1 MKTVTRKFCGLF
13 TLCLSTQTVA
23 ETSVN
28 IVYLRQEIDRPPVLS
43 NLDAVPEDEGIAG
56 AEVGLEDNITT
67 GKFLNQSFTLDIRSV
82 PVGGDIIAETRDV
95 LASTDL
101 ILVDAPSAALTQV
114 TDLAEASSALFF
126 NVSNYDDSLRNEDC
140 RANLLHTLPSYAMR
154 SDALMQLLQSKRW
167 TDLVMV
173 SGTHQPDIAFANAL
187 RSSATK
193 FGLRIRDEKEWVFDA
208 SMRRAAS
215 AEVPLFTQD
224 FPNHDVMLVADETG
238 DFARYLPFNTW
249 EPVLLAG
256 SEGAQPV
263 AWSPVMEQWGGVQL
277 QNRFEE
283 YAGRTMRSVDYAA
296 FAAVRAIGEAV
307 TRTGSAEV
315 EVLRDYILS
324 PDFELGAFKGRPLS
338 FRNWNGQMR
347 QPVPVVHANAV
358 IAVPPMDG
366 FLHPIN
372 ELDTLGFDQPES
384 RCSAFTE

>member
-1 MKTVTRKFCGLF
+1 MKTVTRTFCGLF
-13 TLCLSTQTVA
+13 ALCLATQTVA

-101 ILVDAPSAALTQV
+101 ILIDAPTAALTQV

-126 NVSNYDDSLRNEDC
+126 NVSNYNDSLRNEDC

>member
-1 MKTVTRKFCGLF
+1 MAAPV
-13 TLCLSTQTVA
+13 VA
-23 ETSVN
+23 ETVVN
-28 IVYLRQEIDRPPVLS
+28 IAYLRQEIDRPPVLS

-56 AEVGLEDNITT
+56 AFVGLEDNITT
-67 GKFLNQSFTLDIRSV
+67 GKFLGQIFMLDIRSV
-82 PVGGDIIAETRDV
+82 PVGGDLVAAANEI
-95 LASTDL
+95 LASTDIIL
-101 ILVDAPSAALTQV
+101 IDAPSADMTQIA
-114 TDLAEASSALFF
+114 DLEAAKDTLFF
-126 NVSNYDDSLRNEDC
+126 NVSNYDNALRDEGC

-154 SDALMQLLQSKRW
+154 SDALMQLLQSRRW

-173 SGTHQPDIAFANAL
+173 SGTHEPDIAFANAL
-187 RSSATK
+187 RRSATK

-208 SMRRAAS
+208 NMRRAAS

-238 DFARYLPFNTW
+238 DFARYLLFNTW

-283 YAGRTMRSVDYAA
+283 YAGRSMRSVDYAA
-296 FAAVRAIGEAV
+296 FAAIRAIGEAV
-307 TRTGSAEV
+307 TRTGSDDAS
-315 EVLRDYILS
+315 VLRDYILS
-324 PDFELGAFKGRPLS
+324 PEFELGAFKGRPLS
-338 FRNWNGQMR
+338 FRDWDGQMR
-347 QPVPVVHANAV
+347 QPIPVVHAHAV

-366 FLHPIN
+366 FLHPVN
-372 ELDTLGFDQPES
+372 ELDTLGIDKPES

>member
-1 MKTVTRKFCGLF
+1 MKTVTRTFCGLF
-13 TLCLSTQTVA
+13 ALCLATQTVA

-67 GKFLNQSFTLDIRSV
+67 GKFLDQSFTLDIRRV
-82 PVGGDIIAETRDV
+82 PVGGDFIAETRDA
-95 LASTDL
+95 LGSTDL
-101 ILVDAPSAALTQV
+101 ILVDAPTAALTQV

-140 RANLLHTLPSYAMR
+140 RVNLLHTLPSYAMR
-154 SDALMQLLQSKRW
+154 SDALMQLLQSRRW

-173 SGTHQPDIAFANAL
+173 SGTHEPDIAFANAL
-187 RSSATK
+187 RRSATK

-208 SMRRAAS
+208 NMRRAAS

>member
-13 TLCLSTQTVA
+13 TLCLATQTVA
-23 ETSVN
+23 ENSVN

-67 GKFLNQSFTLDIRSV
+67 GKFLNQTFSLDIRSV
-82 PVGGDIIAETRDV
+82 PVGGDIIAETRDA

-101 ILVDAPSAALTQV
+101 ILVDAPTAALTQV

-173 SGTHQPDIAFANAL
+173 SGTHEPDIAFANAL

-315 EVLRDYILS
+315 EVIRDYILS

>member
-1 MKTVTRKFCGLF
+1 MKTVTRTFCGLF
-13 TLCLSTQTVA
+13 ALCLATQTVA

-67 GKFLNQSFTLDIRSV
+67 GKFLDQSFTLDIRRV
-82 PVGGDIIAETRDV
+82 PVGGDFIAETRDA
-95 LASTDL
+95 LGSTDL
-101 ILVDAPSAALTQV
+101 ILVDAPTAALTQV

-140 RANLLHTLPSYAMR
+140 RVNLLHTLPSYAMR
-154 SDALMQLLQSKRW
+154 SDALMQLLQSRRW

-173 SGTHQPDIAFANAL
+173 SGTHEPDIAFANAL
-187 RSSATK
+187 RRSATK

-208 SMRRAAS
+208 NMRRAAS

-315 EVLRDYILS
+315 EVIRDYILS

-338 FRNWNGQMR
+338 FRSWNGQMR

>member
-1 MKTVTRKFCGLF
+1 MKTVTRTFCGLF
-13 TLCLSTQTVA
+13 TLCLATQIVA

-43 NLDAVPEDEGIAG
+43 SLDAVPEDEGIAG
-56 AEVGLEDNITT
+56 AQVGLEDNITT
-67 GKFLNQSFTLDIRSV
+67 GKFLNQTFTLDIRSV
-82 PVGGDIIAETRDV
+82 PAGGDL
-95 LASTDL
+95 LAAAHDALTSTDL
-101 ILVDAPSAALTQV
+101 VLVDAPTADTIQI
-114 TDLAEASSALFF
+114 TDLAEANTALFF
-126 NVSNYDDSLRNEDC
+126 NVSNYDNSLRNEDC

-154 SDALMQLLQSKRW
+154 SDALMQVLQSKRW

-173 SGTHQPDIAFANAL
+173 SGIHEPDIAFANAL

-193 FGLRIRDEKEWVFDA
+193 FGLRIRDEKEWIFDA

-283 YAGRTMRSVDYAA
+283 FAGRSMRPIDYAA

-315 EVLRDYILS
+315 GVLRDYILS
-324 PDFELGAFKGRPLS
+324 PEFELGAFKGRPLS

-347 QPVPVVHANAV
+347 QPIPVVHANAV

-366 FLHPIN
+366 FLHPVN

-384 RCSAFTE
+384 LCSAFTE

>member
-1 MKTVTRKFCGLF
+1 MKTVTRTFCGLF
-13 TLCLSTQTVA
+13 ALCLATQTVA

-67 GKFLNQSFTLDIRSV
+67 GKFLNQSFTLDIRRV
-82 PVGGDIIAETRDV
+82 PVGGDFIAETRDA
-95 LASTDL
+95 LGSTDL
-101 ILVDAPSAALTQV
+101 ILVDAPTAALTQV

-140 RANLLHTLPSYAMR
+140 RVNLLHTLPSYAMR

-173 SGTHQPDIAFANAL
+173 SGTHEPDIAFANAL

>member
-13 TLCLSTQTVA
+13 TLCLATQTVA
-23 ETSVN
+23 ENSVN

-67 GKFLNQSFTLDIRSV
+67 GKFLNQTFSLDIRSV
-82 PVGGDIIAETRDV
+82 PVGGDIIAETRDA

-101 ILVDAPSAALTQV
+101 ILVDAPTSALTQV

-173 SGTHQPDIAFANAL
+173 SGTHEPDIAFANAL

-315 EVLRDYILS
+315 EVIRDYILS

>member
-13 TLCLSTQTVA
+13 TLCLATQTVA
-23 ETSVN
+23 ENSVN

-82 PVGGDIIAETRDV
+82 PVGGDIIAETRDA

-101 ILVDAPSAALTQV
+101 ILVDAPTAALTQV

-173 SGTHQPDIAFANAL
+173 SGTHEPDIAFANAL

-307 TRTGSAEV
+307 TRTGSADV

-324 PDFELGAFKGRPLS
+324 PDFELGGFKGRPLS

>member
-1 MKTVTRKFCGLF
+1 MKTVTRTFCGLF
-13 TLCLSTQTVA
+13 ALCLAAPVVA
-23 ETSVN
+23 ETVVN
-28 IVYLRQEIDRPPVLS
+28 IAYLRQEIDRPPVLS

-82 PVGGDIIAETRDV
+82 PVGGDIIAEIRDA

-101 ILVDAPSAALTQV
+101 ILVDAPTAALTQV

-126 NVSNYDDSLRNEDC
+126 NVSNYNDSLRNEDC

-173 SGTHQPDIAFANAL
+173 SGTHEPDIAFANAL

>member
-1 MKTVTRKFCGLF
+1 MKTVTRTFCGLF
-13 TLCLSTQTVA
+13 ALFLAAPVVA
-23 ETSVN
+23 ETVVN
-28 IVYLRQEIDRPPVLS
+28 IAYLRQEIDRPPVLS

-56 AEVGLEDNITT
+56 AFVGLQDNITT
-67 GKFLNQSFTLDIRSV
+67 GKFLGQIFMMDIRSV
-82 PVGGDIIAETRDV
+82 PVGGDLVAAANEV

-101 ILVDAPSAALTQV
+101 ILIDAPSADMTQIA
-114 TDLAEASSALFF
+114 DLEAAKDTLFF
-126 NVSNYDDSLRNEDC
+126 NVSNYDNALRDDGC

-154 SDALMQLLQSKRW
+154 SDALMQLLQSRRW

-173 SGTHQPDIAFANAL
+173 SGTHEPDIAFANAL
-187 RSSATK
+187 RRSATK

-208 SMRRAAS
+208 NMRRAAS

-238 DFARYLPFNTW
+238 DFARYLLFNTW

-283 YAGRTMRSVDYAA
+283 YAGRSMRSVDYAA
-296 FAAVRAIGEAV
+296 FAAIRAIGEAV
-307 TRTGSAEV
+307 TRTGSDDAS
-315 EVLRDYILS
+315 VLRDYILS
-324 PDFELGAFKGRPLS
+324 PEFELGAFKGRPLS
-338 FRNWNGQMR
+338 FRDWNGQMR
-347 QPVPVVHANAV
+347 QPIPVVHAHAV

-366 FLHPIN
+366 FLHPVN
-372 ELDTLGFDQPES
+372 ELDTLGIDKPES

>member
-1 MKTVTRKFCGLF
+1 MKTVTRTFCGLF
-13 TLCLSTQTVA
+13 ALCLAAPVVA
-23 ETSVN
+23 ETVVN
-28 IVYLRQEIDRPPVLS
+28 IAYLRQEIDRPPVLS

-56 AEVGLEDNITT
+56 AFVGLEDNITT
-67 GKFLNQSFTLDIRSV
+67 GKFLGQIFMLDIRSV
-82 PVGGDIIAETRDV
+82 PVGGDLVAAANEI
-95 LASTDL
+95 LASTDIIL
-101 ILVDAPSAALTQV
+101 IDAPSADMTQIA
-114 TDLAEASSALFF
+114 DLEAAKDTLFF
-126 NVSNYDDSLRNEDC
+126 NVSNYDNALRDDGC

-154 SDALMQLLQSKRW
+154 SDALMQLLQSRRW

-173 SGTHQPDIAFANAL
+173 SGTHEPDIAFANAL
-187 RSSATK
+187 RQSTTK

-208 SMRRAAS
+208 NMRRAAS

-238 DFARYLPFNTW
+238 DFARYLLFNTW

-283 YAGRTMRSVDYAA
+283 YAGRSMRSVDYAA
-296 FAAVRAIGEAV
+296 FAAIRAIGEAV
-307 TRTGSAEV
+307 TRTGSDDAS
-315 EVLRDYILS
+315 VLRDYILS
-324 PDFELGAFKGRPLS
+324 PEFELGAFKGRPLS
-338 FRNWNGQMR
+338 FRDWNGQMR
-347 QPVPVVHANAV
+347 QPIPVVHAHAV

-366 FLHPIN
+366 FLHPVN
-372 ELDTLGFDQPES
+372 ELDTLGIDKPES

>member
-1 MKTVTRKFCGLF
+1 MKTVTRTFCGLF
-13 TLCLSTQTVA
+13 ALCLATQTVA

-28 IVYLRQEIDRPPVLS
+28 IIYLRQEIDRPPVLS

-82 PVGGDIIAETRDV
+82 PVGGDIIAETRDA

-101 ILVDAPSAALTQV
+101 ILIDAPTAALTQV

-126 NVSNYDDSLRNEDC
+126 NVSNYNDSLRNEDC

-283 YAGRTMRSVDYAA
+283 YAGRTMRSVDYSA

>member
-1 MKTVTRKFCGLF
+1 MKTVTLTFCGLF
-13 TLCLSTQTVA
+13 ALCLAAPVVA
-23 ETSVN
+23 ETVVN
-28 IVYLRQEIDRPPVLS
+28 IAYLRQEIDRPPVLS

-56 AEVGLEDNITT
+56 AFVGLEDNITT
-67 GKFLNQSFTLDIRSV
+67 GKFLGQIFMLDIRSV
-82 PVGGDIIAETRDV
+82 PVGGDLVAAANEV

-101 ILVDAPSAALTQV
+101 ILIDAPSADMTQIA
-114 TDLAEASSALFF
+114 DLEAAKDTLFF
-126 NVSNYDDSLRNEDC
+126 NVSNYDNALRDDGC

-154 SDALMQLLQSKRW
+154 SDALMQLLQSRRW

-173 SGTHQPDIAFANAL
+173 SGTHESDIAFANAL
-187 RSSATK
+187 RRSATK

-208 SMRRAAS
+208 NMRRAAS

-238 DFARYLPFNTW
+238 DFARYLLFNTW

-283 YAGRTMRSVDYAA
+283 YAGRSMRSVDYAA
-296 FAAVRAIGEAV
+296 FAAIRAIGEAV
-307 TRTGSAEV
+307 TRTGSDDAS
-315 EVLRDYILS
+315 VLRDYILS
-324 PDFELGAFKGRPLS
+324 PEFELGAFKGRPLS
-338 FRNWNGQMR
+338 FRDWDGQMR
-347 QPVPVVHANAV
+347 QPIPVVHAHAV

-366 FLHPIN
+366 FLHPVN
-372 ELDTLGFDQPES
+372 ELDTLGIDKPES

>member
-1 MKTVTRKFCGLF
+1 MKTVTRTFCGLF
-13 TLCLSTQTVA
+13 ALCLATQTVA

-82 PVGGDIIAETRDV
+82 PVGGDIIAETRDA

-101 ILVDAPSAALTQV
+101 ILVDAPTAALTQV

-173 SGTHQPDIAFANAL
+173 SGTHEPDIAFANAL

>member
-1 MKTVTRKFCGLF
+1 MKTVTRTFCGLF
-13 TLCLSTQTVA
+13 ALCLAAPVVA
-23 ETSVN
+23 ETVVN
-28 IVYLRQEIDRPPVLS
+28 IAYLRQEIDRPPVLS

-56 AEVGLEDNITT
+56 AFVGLADNITT
-67 GKFLNQSFTLDIRSV
+67 GKFLGQTFTLDIRSV
-82 PVGGDIIAETRDV
+82 PVGGNLVATANEILV
-95 LASTDL
+95 STDL
-101 ILVDAPSAALTQV
+101 ILIDAPSADMTQIA
-114 TDLAEASSALFF
+114 DLEAAQDALFF
-126 NVSNYDDSLRNEDC
+126 NVSNYDDALRDDEC

-154 SDALMQLLQSKRW
+154 SDALMQLLQSRRW

-173 SGTHQPDIAFANAL
+173 SGTHEPDIAFANAL
-187 RSSATK
+187 RRSATK

-208 SMRRAAS
+208 NMRRAAS

-283 YAGRTMRSVDYAA
+283 YAGRSMRSVDYAA
-296 FAAVRAIGEAV
+296 FAAIRTLGEAV
-307 TRTGSAEV
+307 TRTGSDDAS
-315 EVLRDYILS
+315 VLRDYILS
-324 PDFELGAFKGRPLS
+324 PEFELGAFKGRPLS
-338 FRNWNGQMR
+338 FRDWNGQMR
-347 QPVPVVHANAV
+347 QPIPVVHAHAV

-366 FLHPIN
+366 FLHPVN
-372 ELDTLGFDQPES
+372 ELDTLGIDKPES

>member
-1 MKTVTRKFCGLF
+1 MKTVTRTFCGLF
-13 TLCLSTQTVA
+13 MLCLATQTVA

-101 ILVDAPSAALTQV
+101 ILIDAPTAALTQV
-114 TDLAEASSALFF
+114 TDLAEANSALFF
-126 NVSNYDDSLRNEDC
+126 NVSNFDNSLRNESC

-263 AWSPVMEQWGGVQL
+263 AWSTVMEQWGGVQL

-315 EVLRDYILS
+315 EVIRDYILS